1 MNIIIFAVAISL
13 FGLAALLITGFCLSL
28 VKQFYNST
36 QNALRDSATYRSR
49 NTRLNDALEKAIK
62 QNTTNIFQILQL
74 KQDVEAMIKRH
85 ADELRKAYESGG
97 EMILEKMKVKEN

>member
-1 MNIIIFAVAISL
+1 MNILLVTSVSL
-13 FGLAALLITGFCLSL
+13 FGLAALMIAGFCLSL
-28 VKQFYNST
+28 MKQFYNST

-49 NTRLNDALEKAIK
+49 NTRLNDALEKAIQK
-62 QNTTNIFQILQL
+62 NTQNNLTILQL
-74 KQDVEAMIKRH
+74 KKDVEAMINRH